1 MNAVSSVSCL
11 LDQSTLRSSTCSSF
25 VHIKISSKN
34 GVFKHNVSGQEANAV
49 LREGSNNKSIYACI
63 LEQKESFLLV
73 NMFEP
78 EN

>member
-1 MNAVSSVSCL
+1 MNAVSFVSCL
-11 LDQSTLRSSTCSSF
+11 LDQSTLRSSTCSLF

-34 GVFKHNVSGQEANAV
+34 GVFKHHVSGQEANAV
-49 LREGSNNKSIYACI
+49 LREGSNNKSIYACT